1 MTLNTGRGIFRVN
14 KIELYFP
21 VFTLYNF
28 ILDRI
33 ATLVYKEYTVNQGTW

>member
-1 MTLNTGRGIFRVN
+1 MTLNIGRGILRVN
-14 KIELYFP
+14 KMELYFP

-33 ATLVYKEYTVNQGTW
+33 ATLVYKAYTVNQGAW